1 MTLDELRETVHSI
14 RNACEIS
21 FILMEQQRD
30 DLLPTILEYAGQ
42 DMQAVMLEYCA
53 KESTG
58 E

>member
-1 MTLDELRETVHSI
+1 MDRDELKETVYSI

-21 FILMEQQRD
+21 FILIEQERD

-53 KESTG
+53 KEPTG